1 MSRSSPIL
9 SLQTVAAL
17 AAGLLAAASATAN
30 AADQRCGAGTCG
42 KKTVQGDASKTA
54 PQGKKKKDEKKAEQ
68 AAPAAEAASMP
79 DASCGSRDA
88 SCGKKDAACSKKPD
102 AS

>member
-9 SLQTVAAL
+9 SLHTVAAL
-17 AAGLLAAASATAN
+17 AAGLLATASVTAN

-42 KKTVQGDASKTA
+42 KKTVQDDAAKMA
-54 PQGKKKKDEKKAEQ
+54 PQGKKKKDEKKAQ
-68 AAPAAEAASMP
+68 QTTPAPAAASTP
-79 DASCGSRDA
+79 EASCGAKDA

>member
-17 AAGLLAAASATAN
+17 AAGLLAAASTTAN
-30 AADQRCGAGTCG
+30 AADQRCGACG

-79 DASCGSRDA
+79 DASCGSKDA